1 MDSRN
6 KTNVMR
12 IAEAQGVPYRSMS
25 YDVEDGNFDGNL
37 TAQKLHLDPNSVFKT
52 LVCVDDKGG
61 HIVCCIPVSREL
73 DLKKAARA
81 SGHKR
86 VEMLPL
92 KELLPLTGYLRGGC
106 SPVGMK
112 KLFPTYIDETAQLF
126 DAISVSAGKRG
137 EQIILASDDLC
148 RMVGA
153 VYADLTTE

>member
-37 TAQKLHLDPNSVFKT
+37 TAQKLHLDPDSVFKT

-81 SGHKR
+81 SGSPSIALAFRLAAWLARWKGR
-86 VEMLPL
+86 SSEAGLPAEGVL
-92 KELLPLTGYLRGGC
+92 
-106 SPVGMK
+106 
-112 KLFPTYIDETAQLF
+112 
-126 DAISVSAGKRG
+126 
-137 EQIILASDDLC
+137 
-148 RMVGA
+148 
-153 VYADLTTE
+153 